1 MLFIFVFSKN
11 QANIAPDF
19 ITRILTSLFVYILIG
34 MTKLFPLLTLFILF
48 INNCNYSYSALS
60 IGGTYQG
67 KNLYIQNPIDDEG
80 FGYCATK
87 VTVNGDIMPGG
98 TGSGAFEIDFGLFNI
113 GLGEPVFIVI
123 EHHDGCKPKILNPEV
138 LLPRSTF
145 NVTAITI
152 STDEKLKWETS
163 NENGKLP
170 FIIEQYRWNKWVAVG
185 EVDGIGTNGA
195 NKYEFKVTPHSG
207 ENAYRV
213 VQIDHSGEKRVSEQV
228 KFKSTVP
235 AVVKSPAIVKDVIQF
250 TANDKPIETRYEI
263 YDAYGNIVKKGVGS
277 SVNCS
282 NLLKGVYYINFDN
295 INEKFV
301 KK

>member
-1 MLFIFVFSKN
+1 
-11 QANIAPDF
+11 
-19 ITRILTSLFVYILIG
+19 
-34 MTKLFPLLTLFILF
+34 MTKFYSLLTLFLLLIS
-48 INNCNYSYSALS
+48 NDGYAALS

-98 TGSGAFEIDFGLFNI
+98 TGSGAFEIDFGIFNI

-145 NVTAITI
+145 NVLSITI
-152 STDEKLKWETS
+152 SADEKLKWETN

-185 EVDGIGTNGA
+185 EVDGVGTNGT

-207 ENAYRV
+207 ENVYRV
-213 VQIDHSGEKRVSEQV
+213 VQIDHSGEKRVSDQV
-228 KFKSTVP
+228 KFKSNLP

-250 TANDKPIETRYEI
+250 SANDKPVETRYEI

-277 SVNCS
+277 SVNCH